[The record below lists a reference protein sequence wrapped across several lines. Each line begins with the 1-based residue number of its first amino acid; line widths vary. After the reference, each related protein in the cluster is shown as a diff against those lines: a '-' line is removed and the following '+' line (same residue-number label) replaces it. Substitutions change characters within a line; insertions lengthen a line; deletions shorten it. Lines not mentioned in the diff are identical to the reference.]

1 MEAKTLFY
9 IWSAMVVNIKYKELS
24 EKYELQAHVVME
36 GAMHGEKLDA
46 LYEKCALGVDSLARH
61 RSGISVLSSLK
72 SREYG
77 AKGIP
82 IINSCKID
90 IIENDF
96 PYLLQVPA
104 EESSIDMEKV
114 SEFFKECYKT
124 GKTREKV
131 ASDIRNYIS
140 RKSSMKATL
149 HSVVNKLECGEK

>member
-1 MEAKTLFY
+1 M
-9 IWSAMVVNIKYKELS
+9 
-24 EKYELQAHVVME
+24 
-36 GAMHGEKLDA
+36 
-46 LYEKCALGVDSLARH
+46 YEKCSLGVDSLARH

-90 IIENDF
+90 IIDNDF

-104 EESSIDMEKV
+104 DESPIDMEKV
-114 SEFFKECYKT
+114 SEFFKACYKT

-131 ASDIRNYIS
+131 ASNIRDYIS
-140 RKSSMKATL
+140 HKSSMKATL
-149 HSVVNKLECGEK
+149 YSVVNKLECREK